1 MFQSKRI
8 IYNILL
14 SLHNILRWIILL
26 LLLVNIIRHAGAI
39 KKPFSNTDKQ
49 LGLWLMIAAHITLLV
64 GLYQWF
70 VGGLGLQNI
79 KTNGIKPV
87 MQNGMYRFFAVEHAV
102 GMIIAIII
110 ITVARG
116 VFRKN
121 ISDNKK
127 HKRCLTLYVLA
138 LLIILAFIPWPG
150 MENIGR
156 PLLRSI

>member
-1 MFQSKRI
+1 M
-8 IYNILL
+8 YNILL
-14 SLHNILRWIILL
+14 SLHSFLRWVIMLL
-26 LLLVNIIRHAGAI
+26 LLINIIRHIAAVN
-39 KKPFSNTDKQ
+39 KPFTSLDKK
-49 LGLWLMIAAHITLLV
+49 LGLWLMIAAHITLLI

-70 VGGLGLQNI
+70 GGGLGFQNI
-79 KTNGIKPV
+79 KNNGVHAV

-116 VFRKN
+116 VYRKT
-121 ISDNKK
+121 ITDNKK
-127 HKRCLTLYVLA
+127 HQRCLTLYVLA

>member
-1 MFQSKRI
+1 MF
-8 IYNILL
+8 
-14 SLHNILRWIILL
+14 LL
-26 LLLVNIIRHAGAI
+26 LINIIRHISAVN
-39 KKPFSNTDKQ
+39 KPFTGLDKK
-49 LGLWLMIAAHITLLV
+49 LGLWLMITAHITLLI

-70 VGGLGLQNI
+70 AGGLGFQNI
-79 KTNGIKPV
+79 KNNGIHTV
-87 MQNGMYRFFAVEHAV
+87 MQNGMYRFFAVEHTV

-121 ISDNKK
+121 ITDSKK

-150 MENIGR
+150 MENISR